1 MVWFFERAQEVTR
14 LETTFDNDTK
24 EYILVVESNGT
35 PRTERF
41 PTQQAFQARLTN
53 LEEQLRAQKWV
64 QRGDV
69 EILEDGWR
77 GPTSRTH

>member
-24 EYILVVESNGT
+24 EYILVIEANGT
-35 PRTERF
+35 PRIERF
-41 PTQQAFQARLTN
+41 PNQQAFQARLGN
-53 LEEQLRAQKWV
+53 LEQQLRAQKWV

-77 GPTSRTH
+77 GPTTRPH